1 MALPVSDQ
9 LKYWGIAAA
18 VFSVVLWFLGDV
30 LLPFVLG
37 GAIAYCLD
45 PVADRLER
53 MGLSRGA
60 GVAVITVVAVL
71 VVVVLTLAV
80 IPLFVSQVQRLLEIA
95 PQLSSNL
102 RDFLVERFP
111 AMLTEESVMRQTLE
125 RLGQTI
131 QEKGAAVVEAAFSS
145 VGSLLYILALCLI
158 VPVVA
163 IYMLLDWDR
172 MIAQIDGLLP
182 LDHRPVIRQLA
193 KEVDKVLAGYIR
205 GMGSVMLI
213 LGTYYAVLL
222 WAVGLDFGLMVGVI
236 AGFLTFIPYVGA
248 IVGGALAIG
257 LALFQF
263 WGDWWWIVLVYGIFQ
278 SGQFIEGN
286 IVTPRLVGNSVGLH
300 PVWLLL
306 SLSVFGALFGFIGL
320 LVAVPLAAAIGVVI
334 RFAARQYL
342 GSRLY
347 LGIIGR
353 DGPMSADGTETEA
366 GSEAEE
372 IAGTEDGFFEGGAP
386 ETGSGSGAGSVS
398 GSGSGPQAGSDSRS

>member
-1 MALPVSDQ
+1 
-9 LKYWGIAAA
+9 
-18 VFSVVLWFLGDV
+18 
-30 LLPFVLG
+30 
-37 GAIAYCLD
+37 
-45 PVADRLER
+45 
-53 MGLSRGA
+53 
-60 GVAVITVVAVL
+60 
-71 VVVVLTLAV
+71 
-80 IPLFVSQVQRLLEIA
+80 
-95 PQLSSNL
+95 
-102 RDFLVERFP
+102 
-111 AMLTEESVMRQTLE
+111 
-125 RLGQTI
+125 
-131 QEKGAAVVEAAFSS
+131 
-145 VGSLLYILALCLI
+145 

-182 LDHRPVIRQLA
+182 LDHQPVIRQLA
-193 KEVDKVLAGYIR
+193 TEVDKVLAGYIR

-222 WAVGLDFGLMVGVI
+222 WAVGLEFGLMVGVI
-236 AGFLTFIPYVGA
+236 AGLLTFIPYVGA

-263 WGDWWWIVLVYGIFQ
+263 WGDWWWIVMVYAIFQ

-320 LVAVPLAAAIGVVI
+320 LVAVPLAAALGVVI

-347 LGIIGR
+347 LGIVGRNNGWGVHADEDFFDVGAQPSGGADVPRAR
-353 DGPMSADGTETEA
+353 DGSALTGTVPGADGT
-366 GSEAEE
+366 GQ
-372 IAGTEDGFFEGGAP
+372 GEDTAP
-386 ETGSGSGAGSVS
+386 RPRDTDTA
-398 GSGSGPQAGSDSRS
+398 PRPRNDT